1 MNSNEET
8 LKKLRDDFDRLFIKH
23 QEDIKEIKLQHDKER
38 LIKLKLEMERQKIIE
53 HESDHNIGEIVRQF
67 KLKISK
73 ENLFMDDIT
82 REELK

>member
-23 QEDIKEIKLQHDKER
+23 QEDIKKAKLQHDKER
-38 LIKLKLEMERQKIIE
+38 LIKLQLEMERRKIVE
-53 HESDHNIGEIVRQF
+53 HESDKNIGEIVR
-67 KLKISK
+67 KLKIKISR

>member
-23 QEDIKEIKLQHDKER
+23 QEDIKEAKLQHDKER
-38 LIKLKLEMERQKIIE
+38 LIKLQLEMERQKIIE
-53 HESDHNIGEIVRQF
+53 HESDKNVGEIVRRL